1 MATGSSLTDH
11 LLSDHLLCSIC
22 VAIFIDPVSLK
33 CQHTFCRQC
42 LKDSLKAG
50 NRHCPVCLD
59 PIKQSRFKV
68 NRILRDIMQEL
79 RSGIESGISEIEGAR
94 SEGSEVCPEHN
105 QPLKLW
111 CKKDKQLLCLVCRDS
126 RVHQGHRFQ
135 PLDEAREDIQKRVAS
150 VLGVLRGDIS
160 KVEKL
165 TQRQQMEVTTLRLKA
180 DTHKSQI
187 TNRFAELRVA
197 LKRMEEEELQKVEV
211 SSGLLRLDGMEENL
225 RKMNELLE
233 RGAKRFVL
241 FSKYLSVLIQYC
253 HLDLYNINQP
263 IREKLLRAA
272 AECNES
278 VLFLRWWGLKSVMSG
293 HTVTLRGDN
302 LASPSRSFPRLCLK
316 KSRIQYRNP
325 DSLEALFRPAMEK
338 SLKSCIVPRLAPW
351 EPPLFG
357 NVWDNIRLFFR
368 RNQER

>member
-233 RGAKRFVL
+233 RGAKR
-241 FSKYLSVLIQYC
+241 
-253 HLDLYNINQP
+253 
-263 IREKLLRAA
+263 EKLLRAA

>member
-1 MATGSSLTDH
+1 QLNVTALCSLTDH

-165 TQRQQMEVTTLRLKA
+165 TQRHLRHCSGVMRAHVSL
-180 DTHKSQI
+180 I
-187 TNRFAELRVA
+187 VA
-197 LKRMEEEELQKVEV
+197 F
-211 SSGLLRLDGMEENL
+211 SSS
-225 RKMNELLE
+225 
-233 RGAKRFVL
+233 A
-241 FSKYLSVLIQYC
+241 LSGTS
-253 HLDLYNINQP
+253 HL
-263 IREKLLRAA
+263 
-272 AECNES
+272 
-278 VLFLRWWGLKSVMSG
+278 
-293 HTVTLRGDN
+293 
-302 LASPSRSFPRLCLK
+302 
-316 KSRIQYRNP
+316 
-325 DSLEALFRPAMEK
+325 
-338 SLKSCIVPRLAPW
+338 
-351 EPPLFG
+351 PLH
-357 NVWDNIRLFFR
+357 NTP
-368 RNQER
+368 